1 MTSKLKNWFVRSER
15 VKGRHAGVIKYGKYL
30 TDPNHPNHKD
40 KTSAIIP
47 IYGTV
52 DGFVNECTSESVNL
66 DLANSKKKGG
76 RPVESY
82 AQSFNFVLPPTVHKP
97 SQNQW
102 KSIFKDVISA
112 MGGKLGLASTSMLK
126 GKVFANVHDQ
136 DNPHLNIMISRVIGG
151 KVMTALD
158 QKAVIGI
165 AKRSFTA
172 SIMKHCGLDIG
183 SYTPL
188 QTNLGKRQANWQLQ
202 QRAAEAATKQQEKAA
217 KDVIDR
223 LENEIEN
230 AKQLQRLAAM
240 LQNQVFK
247 WMEAVE
253 QNDSKQ
259 EIRQGNR
266 INNTINKINELEID
280 DETATLLDGVVQ
292 QAENKVG
299 RKIKIGA

>member
-1 MTSKLKNWFVRSER
+1 M
-15 VKGRHAGVIKYGKYL
+15 IKYAKYL
-30 TDPNHPNHKD
+30 TDPNHPNHKH

-47 IYGTV
+47 IYGNL
-52 DGFVNECTSESVNL
+52 DSFVNVCTRESVSL

-82 AQSFNFVLPPTVHKP
+82 AQSFTFVLPPTVHKP
-97 SQNQW
+97 SQEQW
-102 KSIFKDVISA
+102 KEIFKDVIFA
-112 MGGKLGLASTSMLK
+112 MAGKLGLAKTSMLK
-126 GKVFANVHDQ
+126 GRMFANVHDQ
-136 DNPHLNIMISRVIGG
+136 DNPHLNLMISRVIGG
-151 KVMTALD
+151 KAMANLD

-172 SIMKHCGLDIG
+172 SVLKHCGLDTS

-188 QTNLGKRQANWQLQ
+188 QTNLGPRQANWQRQ
-202 QRAAEAATKQQEKAA
+202 QKNAENATKAQEKAT
-217 KDVIDR
+217 KEVIDR

-230 AKQLQRLAAM
+230 AKQLQRLTAM

-253 QNDSKQ
+253 QNDNKQ
-259 EIRQGNR
+259 ELRQGNR
-266 INNTINKINELEID
+266 INNTIKKINELGID

-299 RKIKIGA
+299 RKIKIGE